1 MNEKNALRRSGLL
14 RQGKNFGRTN
24 EAALIRRGQSVPGV
38 ETPREEPG
46 LVRQQEGLGSECGHQ
61 REW

>member
-1 MNEKNALRRSGLL
+1 ML